1 MKSHVII
8 SPNLI
13 GQFYWRLAMGK
24 KSRGRADLASAGEF
38 NRQCMACHIPHEKS
52 VERNTR
58 LCPIFLPTLFSCS
71 SHFLRGLQQNI
82 AQSRLL
88 YLLSR
93 AQVVSGGNWLK
104 YDCEDQFVTC
114 LNTVIILSWHYEGH
128 ETSEKQR
135 RHFDETCFRR
145 KMSHIGIV
153 AWILLGQ
160 RIVTR

>member
-13 GQFYWRLAMGK
+13 GQFYWRLAVGK
-24 KSRGRADLASAGEF
+24 KTRGRADLASAGEF

-71 SHFLRGLQQNI
+71 SRFLRGLQQNI

-93 AQVVSGGNWLK
+93 AQVVSGGNWLN
-104 YDCEDQFVTC
+104 
-114 LNTVIILSWHYEGH
+114 LHHMTVKINSSL
-128 ETSEKQR
+128 
-135 RHFDETCFRR
+135 
-145 KMSHIGIV
+145 
-153 AWILLGQ
+153 A
-160 RIVTR
+160 